1 MKREIDYQHVL
12 DTIAEIVAPLR
23 FEGKVADYIPEL
35 AKIPADRFG
44 MAIHTVDGRRF
55 QTGHANE
62 RFSIQSI
69 SKLFT
74 LVQAYAME
82 SEALWT
88 RVGREP
94 SGTPF
99 NSLVQ
104 LEFEQGIPRNPFINS
119 GALVVTD
126 ILCSHYAHPTLA
138 ILDFLRELAGSG
150 DINFNSL
157 VAQSEAAHG
166 FRNAATAFL
175 IKNFGNLYS
184 APEQVLETYFQQC
197 AIEMSCAELAVAT
210 LFAANY
216 GTAPGSGRTWLP
228 PLQMRRVNSIA
239 LTCGTYD
246 AAGDFAC
253 RVGLPTKSGVGG
265 GIVAIVPGHMTL
277 CAWSPGL
284 DRYGN
289 SVAGAA
295 ALEHFANLTGHS
307 IF

>member
-1 MKREIDYQHVL
+1 
-12 DTIAEIVAPLR
+12 LR
-23 FEGKVADYIPEL
+23 FTGKVADYIPEL
-35 AKIPADRFG
+35 AKVPADRFA
-44 MAIHTVDGRRF
+44 MAVHTVDGRRY
-55 QTGHANE
+55 QTGQADE

-74 LVQAYAME
+74 LVRAYATQG
-82 SEALWT
+82 EALWK

-104 LEFEQGIPRNPFINS
+104 LEFEQGIPRNPFLNS

-138 ILDFLRELAGSG
+138 ILDFLRDVSG
-150 DINFNSL
+150 APDVNFDSA
-157 VAQSEAAHG
+157 VAQSEAEHG

-175 IKNFGNLYS
+175 IKNFGNLDS
-184 APEQVLETYFQQC
+184 APQAVLTAYFEHC
-197 AIEMSCAELAVAT
+197 AIEMSCAEVAAAT
-210 LFAANY
+210 LFAANH
-216 GTAPGSGRTWLP
+216 GTDPGSGRQWLTP
-228 PLQMRRVNSIA
+228 QQMRRINSIA

-246 AAGDFAC
+246 AAGDFAY
-253 RVGLPTKSGVGG
+253 RIGLPTKSGVGG
-265 GIVAIVPGHMTL
+265 GIVAIVPGLMTL
-277 CAWSPGL
+277 CVWSPGL
-284 DRYGN
+284 DRHGN

-295 ALEHFANLTGHS
+295 ALEHFTSLTGHS